1 MNYSFNNKI
10 SKVIVLIFVLFGI
23 LSYTKN
29 ISLIG
34 NFILLLTFVTF
45 VYSLIVRKPYF
56 FTNFIFIIIPLIS
69 IYRDF
74 SVAYS
79 FPSYLLIANIFLF
92 LVINPTLLKLKNKSS
107 IMAMIFISI
116 YIFIGIVSGKKIDI
130 FIKHIELTLAI
141 YVFSIYLKHYK
152 VNLFYYCLFLIILCF
167 SLFQF
172 IETRF
177 IVDSSTSYF
186 KVDPSLLGN
195 MLLLPLSYFISSKK
209 SDKIEFN
216 KKYVNLFLI
225 LTTICLIFTTSRTG
239 IFVFLITI
247 LFVSKYDSIK
257 KTFIIFLGLIIILF
271 SVYYL
276 TSINGIIDLWYAK
289 TFNNVRGLSGSSTG
303 RFDQWHMTYNYI
315 LDSNF
320 FSLLFGFGPANGF
333 EFTGIYSKTIPFS
346 YLFYGKQIQ
355 LHSLYLNIF
364 VEYGLLAF
372 TAFSF
377 WLIKC
382 FKVVKFHRIKYDDN
396 FYSLLLIAFLFL
408 SLGASSTSII
418 HGFMIALFLT
428 PNYYYERN

>member
-1 MNYSFNNKI
+1 MSYSFNNKI
-10 SKVIVLIFVLFGI
+10 SKVIVAIFVLFGF

-34 NFILLLTFVTF
+34 NFILLFTFVTF
-45 VYSLIVRKPYF
+45 IYCLVLRKPHT

-74 SVAYS
+74 SVAYG

-107 IMAMIFISI
+107 MMAIIFISI
-116 YIFIGIVSGKKIDI
+116 YVFIGIVSGKKIDI
-130 FIKHIELTLAI
+130 FIKHIELILAI
-141 YVFSIYLKHYK
+141 YVFTIYLKYYK
-152 VNLFYYCLFLIILCF
+152 VNLLYYCLLLVILCF

-177 IVDSSTSYF
+177 IVESSTSYF

-195 MLLLPLSYFISSKK
+195 MLILPMTYFISSKK

-225 LTTICLIFTTSRTG
+225 FTIICLIFTTSRTG

-247 LFVSKYDSIK
+247 LFVSKYESYK
-257 KTFIIFLGLIIILF
+257 KTLTLFIFLFIILF
-271 SVYYL
+271 LVYYF
-276 TSINGIIDLWYAK
+276 TSINEIIDLWYNK
-289 TFNNVRGLSGSSTG
+289 TFNHDKGISGSSTG

-315 LDSNF
+315 LDSDF
-320 FSLLFGFGPANGF
+320 FSLFFGFGPANGYDF
-333 EFTGIYSKTIPFS
+333 SGIYSKTIPIT